1 MIKHVGKHGEKR
13 VAVVFREVP
22 GEEHMAL
29 VVYPD
34 TLQQNTHDDLM
45 NAIQSDKGQQARNL
59 GEAIHGITGTS
70 GESILQTLHTNGFM
84 KKVRTQDIIMMP
96 QPNAQGVRLDE
107 INKIIKD
114 LDTGSEAAAKLAD
127 LDANRGMADPD
138 KKAAGVQAAAAVTGN
153 AGVLDNSSLAA
164 NLVEQ
169 ANQMKSQMA
178 TMEAEISRL
187 MEEAQGLDP
196 SLKPKA
202 KRVRKPK
209 VVSA

>member
-1 MIKHVGKHGEKR
+1 MIKHVGKHGDKR

-22 GEEHMAL
+22 SEEHMAL

-153 AGVLDNSSLAA
+153 VGVLDDSSLAA

-202 KRVRKPK
+202 KRGRKPK

>member
-1 MIKHVGKHGEKR
+1 MKHVGKHGEKR

-45 NAIQSDKGQQARNL
+45 NAIQSEKGQQARNL

-70 GESILQTLHTNGFM
+70 GESILHTLHTNGFM

-107 INKIIKD
+107 INKIIND

-153 AGVLDNSSLAA
+153 AGVLDDASLAA

-202 KRVRKPK
+202 KRGRKPK

>member
-1 MIKHVGKHGEKR
+1 MMKHVGKHGDKR

-22 GEEHMAL
+22 SEEHMAL

-34 TLQQNTHDDLM
+34 TLQQNMHDDLM
-45 NAIQSDKGQQARNL
+45 NAIQSEKGQQARNL

-70 GESILQTLHTNGFM
+70 GESILHTLHTNGFM

-107 INKIIKD
+107 INKIIND

-153 AGVLDNSSLAA
+153 AGVLDDAGLAA

-169 ANQMKSQMA
+169 ANQMKSQMEN
-178 TMEAEISRL
+178 MEAEISRL

-202 KRVRKPK
+202 KRGRKPK